1 MPCSE
6 HCALKSP
13 TMLLSTSN
21 FRKGTIVI
29 YRIAIYR
36 IVIYLCVAKLNRF
49 PYPPHPCLIGSQIS
63 TVVRLYSVDDD
74 WSASETR
81 KDYVIP
87 PKSSTSHPFPGLI
100 MTCVSV
106 ACRGHIGMLSFI
118 LWFIS
123 NKIEIWC
130 KQEAKITLVARS
142 SGIVWNKGK
151 VVPESRQTCSRASRA
166 VI

>member
-1 MPCSE
+1 MGKKFIQ
-6 HCALKSP
+6 LKCEIFSLRIFAHIWFKYWCLFCHHKFYLILP
-13 TMLLSTSN
+13 YGSVIFLYPPPPPLSVDGQSN
-21 FRKGTIVI
+21 F
-29 YRIAIYR
+29 Y
-36 IVIYLCVAKLNRF
+36 
-49 PYPPHPCLIGSQIS
+49 S
-63 TVVRLYSVDDD
+63 RLYSVDDD